1 MEEFGTAGGAPV
13 HKLAMR
19 GPGVAAE
26 ILTYGA
32 TLRALHVDTP
42 RGAVNVALGHAELAS
57 YLAEKGYVG
66 AIVGRYANRIGGSQ
80 FTLDG
85 TVHRLVPNEGANQLH
100 GGPGGFSTRVW
111 RVVSASPARVELAL
125 ISPNGEMGYP
135 GTLAATAIYEIP
147 APATLRITTQATA
160 DQPTPAN
167 IVSHAYY
174 NLDGGGDVREHM
186 LQIAAHRIVAVDKA
200 LIPTGE
206 MPAVADT
213 PFDFRLPK
221 RLRDSGAHF
230 DVNFCLDRAGDGLF
244 LGAVLTGAKSG
255 LAMEVH
261 TSEPGIQLYDGK
273 FLGAPFGAHGGLC
286 LECQLYPDAPNR
298 PNFPGAILRPG
309 GRLTQIVELRFKSG

>member
-1 MEEFGTAGGAPV
+1 MENFGTVGVTPV

-42 RGAVNVALGHAELAS
+42 RGAVNVALGHEDLAG
-57 YLAEKGYVG
+57 YLAENGYVG
-66 AIVGRYANRIGGSQ
+66 AIVGRYANRIGGSA

-85 TVHRLVPNEGANQLH
+85 TVHRVVPNEGANQLH

-111 RVVSASPARVELAL
+111 RVVSASPARIELGL
-125 ISPNGEMGYP
+125 TSPDGEMGYP
-135 GTLAATAIYEIP
+135 GTLEATAIYEIP
-147 APATLRITTQATA
+147 SPGTLRITTQAIA
-160 DQPTPAN
+160 DKPTPAN

-174 NLDGGGDVREHM
+174 NLDGGGDVRDHG
-186 LQIAAHRIVAVDKA
+186 LQIAASRIVAVDKA

-206 MPAVADT
+206 T
-213 PFDFRLPK
+213 PDVSGTAFDFREPK
-221 RLRDSGAHF
+221 RLRDGGVHY
-230 DVNFCLDRAGDGLF
+230 DVNYCLDRTGDGLF
-244 LGAVLTGAKSG
+244 LGAVLKGAKSG

-273 FLGAPFGAHGGLC
+273 FLAPPFAAHGGLC
-286 LECQLYPDAPNR
+286 LECQLYPDTPNR
-298 PNFPGAILRPG
+298 PNFPDAILRPG
-309 GRLTQIVELRFKSG
+309 QRLTQIVELRFKA

>member
-1 MEEFGTAGGAPV
+1 MENFGTAGGTPV
-13 HKLAMR
+13 HKLALR
-19 GPGVAAE
+19 GAGVAAE

-42 RGAVNVALGHAELAS
+42 RGTVNVALGHADLAG

-66 AIVGRYANRIGGSQ
+66 AIVGRYANRIGGAQ

-85 TVHRLVPNEGANQLH
+85 VVHRVVPNEGANQLH

-111 RVVSASPARVELAL
+111 RVVSASPARVELGL
-125 ISPNGEMGYP
+125 TSPDGEMGYP
-135 GTLAATAIYEIP
+135 GTLEATAIYEIP
-147 APATLRITTQATA
+147 APGVLRITTQATA
-160 DQPTPAN
+160 DKPTPAN

-174 NLDGGGDVREHM
+174 NLDGGGDVRDHG
-186 LQIAAHRIVAVDKA
+186 LQIAASRIVAVDKA

-206 MPAVADT
+206 MPDVSGT
-213 PFDFRLPK
+213 PFDFRKSK
-221 RLRDSGAHF
+221 RLRDGGVHY
-230 DVNFCLDRAGDGLF
+230 DVNYCLDRAGDGLF
-244 LGAVLTGAKSG
+244 LGAVLKGAKSG
-255 LAMEVH
+255 VTMAVH

-298 PNFPGAILRPG
+298 PNFPDAILRPG
-309 GRLTQIVELRFKSG
+309 KRLTQIVELRCGV

>member
-1 MEEFGTAGGAPV
+1 MENFGTVGGTPV
-13 HKLAMR
+13 HKLALR

-42 RGAVNVALGHAELAS
+42 RGTVNVALGHEDLAG

-85 TVHRLVPNEGANQLH
+85 TVHRVVPNEGDNQLH

-111 RVVSASPARVELAL
+111 RIVSATSTRVELAL
-125 ISPNGEMGYP
+125 TSPDGEMGYP
-135 GTLAATAIYEIP
+135 GTLEAMAIYEIP
-147 APATLRITTQATA
+147 APGTLRITTQATA
-160 DQPTPAN
+160 DKPTPAN

-174 NLDGGGDVREHM
+174 NLDGGGDVRDHELH
-186 LQIAAHRIVAVDKA
+186 IAAGRIVAVDKA
-200 LIPTGE
+200 LIPTGDT
-206 MPAVADT
+206 PSVTDT
-213 PFDFRLPK
+213 PFDFRKSK
-221 RLRDSGAHF
+221 RLRDGGVHY
-230 DVNFCLDRAGDGLF
+230 DVNFCLDRAGEGLF
-244 LGAVLTGAKSG
+244 LGAVLKGAKSG

-273 FLGAPFGAHGGLC
+273 FLAAPFAAHGGLC

-298 PNFPGAILRPG
+298 PSFPDAILRPG
-309 GRLTQIVELRFKSG
+309 KRLTQIVELRFKT

>member
-1 MEEFGTAGGAPV
+1 MENFGTIGGTPA
-13 HKLAMR
+13 HKLSMR

-32 TLRALHVDTP
+32 TLRALHIDTP
-42 RGAVNVALGHAELAS
+42 RGPVNVALGHDDLAG

-85 TVHRLVPNEGANQLH
+85 AFHRVVPNEGVNQLH

-111 RVVSASPARVELAL
+111 RVVSAAATRVELGL
-125 ISPNGEMGYP
+125 TSPDGEMGYP
-135 GTLAATAIYEIP
+135 GTLEATAIYEIP
-147 APATLRITTQATA
+147 APGTLRITTLAIA
-160 DQPTPAN
+160 DKPTPAN

-174 NLDGGGDVREHM
+174 NLDGGGDVRDHE
-186 LQIAAHRIVAVDKA
+186 LQIAAGRIVAVDKA

-206 MPAVADT
+206 TPDVTAT
-213 PFDFRLPK
+213 PFDFRKSK
-221 RLRDSGAHF
+221 RLRDGGVHY
-230 DVNFCLDRAGDGLF
+230 DVNFCLDRTGEGLF
-244 LGAVLTGAKSG
+244 LGAVLKGAKAG

-273 FLGAPFGAHGGLC
+273 FLAPPFAAHDGLC

-298 PNFPGAILRPG
+298 PNFPDAILRPG
-309 GRLTQIVELRFKSG
+309 KRLTQIVELRFKA